1 MTNSIGSFRSILP
14 LLLFVGVFLGF
25 GIYNNDFYAL
35 PSPIAALIGIVSAF
49 FVLKGK
55 INEKIDT
62 FLKGCGDG
70 KILTMCIIYL
80 LAGAFA
86 TVSKATGSV
95 DTIVNLGLNYISPAY
110 FPVGIFLIASFLSFA
125 SGTSVGSIVTLGPI
139 VIDLAEKSGS
149 PLGLMGA
156 ALLSGSM
163 FGDNLSVISDTTI
176 AATQSLGCE
185 MKDKFR
191 ANFKLALPAAILA
204 VIILLLIGFNQE
216 TSSMVMEEK
225 DFNILLILPYLLV
238 IALSIIG
245 INVFVVLFSGLI
257 FAGILGIGNLTFG
270 VMDFAKTTYEG
281 FTGMTEIFLLSLL
294 TGGLAALVEKAG
306 GINFLLRNINKII
319 NSKKT
324 ALLGIGGLVTVA
336 NFCVANNTIAI
347 LISGKVSKEITDKYE
362 LKPKESASILDI
374 FACYVQGIIPYGA
387 QILILI
393 SLSNFKMSYLDL
405 IQNSYYLHL
414 LLVITL
420 VSIFLGKKSSKT
432 QLNTT
437 LNKNLNGN

>member
-1 MTNSIGSFRSILP
+1 MTKTNGSIVSILP

-25 GIYNNDFYAL
+25 GIYNQDFYAL

-49 FVLKGK
+49 VLLKGK
-55 INEKIDT
+55 INDKIDT

-95 DTIVNLGLNYISPAY
+95 DTIVNLGLNYISAAY
-110 FPVGIFLIASFLSFA
+110 FPVGIFVITSFLSFA

-139 VIDLAEKSGS
+139 VIELAEKSGS
-149 PLGLMGA
+149 PLGLIGA
-156 ALLSGSM
+156 ALLSGAM

-191 ANFKLALPAAILA
+191 VNFKLALPAAVLAIIILIWIGFTQESNA
-204 VIILLLIGFNQE
+204 VI
-216 TSSMVMEEK
+216 MEQK
-225 DFNILLILPYLLV
+225 DFNLLLILPYLLV
-238 IALSIIG
+238 IILSIIG
-245 INVFVVLFSGLI
+245 INVFVVLFTGLL
-257 FAGILGIGNLTFG
+257 FAGLLGMGYGSLG
-270 VMDFAKTTYEG
+270 VMEFAKNTYEG
-281 FTGMTEIFLLSLL
+281 FTSMTEIFFLSLL

-319 NSKKT
+319 SSQKT

-336 NFCVANNTIAI
+336 NLCVANNTIAI
-347 LISGKVSKEITDKYE
+347 LISGKVSKEITNKYE
-362 LKPKESASILDI
+362 LKPQESASVLDI
-374 FACYVQGIIPYGA
+374 FACYIQGMIPYGA

-393 SLSNFKMSYLDL
+393 SLSNFKMSYTDL
-405 IQNSYYLHL
+405 VFNSFYLHL

-420 VSIFLGKKSSKT
+420 VSIIFRNTKKFTLKKST
-432 QLNTT
+432 I
-437 LNKNLNGN
+437 

>member
-1 MTNSIGSFRSILP
+1 MTKTNGSVLSILP
-14 LLLFVGVFLGF
+14 LLLFVIVFLGA

-49 FVLKGK
+49 VLLKGK
-55 INEKIDT
+55 VNEKIDT

-95 DTIVNLGLNYISPAY
+95 ETIVNLGLNYISPEY
-110 FPVGIFLIASFLSFA
+110 FPVGIFVIASFLSFA

-149 PLGLMGA
+149 PLGLIGA
-156 ALLSGSM
+156 VLLSGAI

-176 AATQSLGCE
+176 AATQSMGCD

-191 ANFKLALPAAILA
+191 ANFKLALPAAIIA
-204 VIILLLIGFNQE
+204 IIILVAIGFNQE
-216 TSSMVMEEK
+216 TTAVVMEQK
-225 DFNILLILPYLLV
+225 DFNFVLILPYLLV
-238 IALSIIG
+238 IALSIVG
-245 INVFVVLFSGLI
+245 LNVFVVLFSGLL
-257 FAGILGIGNLTFG
+257 FAGILGMGFGTFG
-270 VMDFAKTTYEG
+270 LMDFAKNTYEG
-281 FTGMTEIFLLSLL
+281 FTSMTEIFLLSLL

-306 GINFLLRNINKII
+306 GINFLLRNISKII
-319 NSKKT
+319 NSKKN
-324 ALLGIGGLVTVA
+324 ALLGIGGLVSVA

-347 LISGKVSKEITDKYE
+347 LISGKVSKEITDNYE
-362 LKPKESASILDI
+362 LKPQESASVLDI

-387 QILILI
+387 QILLLI
-393 SLSNFKMSYLDL
+393 SLSNFKMSYTDL
-405 IQNSYYLHL
+405 VLNSFYLHL
-414 LLVITL
+414 LLIITL
-420 VSIFLGKKSSKT
+420 GSIIFRSSKK
-432 QLNTT
+432 LT
-437 LNKNLNGN
+437 LNKSTI

>member
-1 MTNSIGSFRSILP
+1 MTKTHGTFLSILP
-14 LLLFVGVFLGF
+14 LLLFVGIFLGF
-25 GIYNNDFYAL
+25 GIYNQDFYAL

-49 FVLKGK
+49 VLLKGK
-55 INEKIDT
+55 VNEKIDS

-86 TVSKATGSV
+86 TVSKATGSI
-95 DTIVNLGLNYISPAY
+95 DTIVNLGLNYISAAY
-110 FPVGIFLIASFLSFA
+110 FPVGIFVIASFLSFA

-149 PLGLMGA
+149 PLGLIGA
-156 ALLSGSM
+156 ALLSGAM

-191 ANFKLALPAAILA
+191 VNFKLALPAAIIA
-204 VIILLLIGFNQE
+204 IVILVAIGFSQE
-216 TSSMVMEEK
+216 TSAVPLEQK
-225 DFNILLILPYLLV
+225 DYNFILILPYLLV

-245 INVFVVLFSGLI
+245 INVFVVLFSGLL
-257 FAGILGIGNLTFG
+257 FAGVLGMGYGTFG
-270 VMDFAKTTYEG
+270 LMDFAKSSYEG
-281 FTGMTEIFLLSLL
+281 FTSMTEIFLLSLL

-347 LISGKVSKEITDKYE
+347 LISGKVSKEITEKYG
-362 LKPKESASILDI
+362 LKPQESASVLDI

-393 SLSNFKMSYLDL
+393 SLSNFKMSYTDL
-405 IQNSYYLHL
+405 ILNSFYLHL

-420 VSIFLGKKSSKT
+420 ISIFFRSK
-432 QLNTT
+432 N
-437 LNKNLNGN
+437 N

>member
-1 MTNSIGSFRSILP
+1 MTKTHGTFLSILP
-14 LLLFVGVFLGF
+14 LLLFVGIFLGF
-25 GIYNNDFYAL
+25 GIYNQDFYAL

-49 FVLKGK
+49 VLLKGK
-55 INEKIDT
+55 VNEKIDS

-95 DTIVNLGLNYISPAY
+95 DTIVNLGLNYISAAY
-110 FPVGIFLIASFLSFA
+110 FPVGIFVIASFLSFA

-149 PLGLMGA
+149 PLGLIGA
-156 ALLSGSM
+156 ALLSGAM

-191 ANFKLALPAAILA
+191 VNFKLALPAAIIA
-204 VIILLLIGFNQE
+204 IVILVAIGFSQE
-216 TSSMVMEEK
+216 TSAVPLEQK
-225 DFNILLILPYLLV
+225 DYNFILILPYLLV

-245 INVFVVLFSGLI
+245 INVFVVLFSGLL
-257 FAGILGIGNLTFG
+257 FAGVLGMGYGTFG
-270 VMDFAKTTYEG
+270 LMDFAKSSYEG
-281 FTGMTEIFLLSLL
+281 FTSMTEIFLLSLL

-347 LISGKVSKEITDKYE
+347 LISGKVSKEITEKYG
-362 LKPKESASILDI
+362 LKPQESASVLDI

-393 SLSNFKMSYLDL
+393 SLSNFKMSYTDL
-405 IQNSYYLHL
+405 ILNSFYLHL

-420 VSIFLGKKSSKT
+420 ISIFFRSK
-432 QLNTT
+432 N
-437 LNKNLNGN
+437 N

>member
-1 MTNSIGSFRSILP
+1 MTKTHGTFLSILP
-14 LLLFVGVFLGF
+14 LLLFVGIFLGF
-25 GIYNNDFYAL
+25 GIYNQDFYAL

-49 FVLKGK
+49 VLLKGK
-55 INEKIDT
+55 VNEKIDT

-86 TVSKATGSV
+86 TVSKATGSI
-95 DTIVNLGLNYISPAY
+95 DTIVNLGLNYISAAY
-110 FPVGIFLIASFLSFA
+110 FPVGIFVIASFLSFA

-149 PLGLMGA
+149 PLGLIGA
-156 ALLSGSM
+156 ALLSGAM

-191 ANFKLALPAAILA
+191 VNFKLALPAAIIA
-204 VIILLLIGFNQE
+204 IVILVAIGFSQE
-216 TSSMVMEEK
+216 TSAVPLEQK
-225 DFNILLILPYLLV
+225 DYNFILILPYLLV

-245 INVFVVLFSGLI
+245 INVFVVLFSGLL
-257 FAGILGIGNLTFG
+257 FAGVLGMGYGTFG
-270 VMDFAKTTYEG
+270 LMDFAKSSYEG
-281 FTGMTEIFLLSLL
+281 FTSMTEIFLLSLL

-347 LISGKVSKEITDKYE
+347 LISGKVSKEITEKYG
-362 LKPKESASILDI
+362 LKPQESASVLDI

-393 SLSNFKMSYLDL
+393 SLSNFKMSYTDL
-405 IQNSYYLHL
+405 ILNSFYLHL

-420 VSIFLGKKSSKT
+420 ISIFFRSK
-432 QLNTT
+432 N
-437 LNKNLNGN
+437 N

>member
-1 MTNSIGSFRSILP
+1 MTKSNGSLLSILP
-14 LLLFVGVFLGF
+14 LLIYVTVFLGA
-25 GIYNNDFYAL
+25 GIYNQDFYAL

-49 FVLKGK
+49 VLLKGK
-55 INEKIDT
+55 VNEKVDT

-95 DTIVNLGLNYISPAY
+95 DTIVNLGLNNISAAY
-110 FPVGIFLIASFLSFA
+110 FPVGIFVIASFLSFA
-125 SGTSVGSIVTLGPI
+125 SGTSVGSIVTLAPV
-139 VIDLAEKSGS
+139 VIELAEKSDS
-149 PLGLMGA
+149 PLGLIGA
-156 ALLSGSM
+156 ALLSGAM

-176 AATQSLGCE
+176 AATQSIGCA
-185 MKDKFR
+185 MKDKFKT
-191 ANFKLALPAAILA
+191 NFKLALPAAIIA
-204 VIILLLIGFNQE
+204 IILFVIIGFNQE
-216 TSSMVMEEK
+216 TTSVVMAQK
-225 DFNILLILPYLLV
+225 DINLVLILPYLLV
-238 IALSIIG
+238 ITLSIIG
-245 INVFVVLFSGLI
+245 LNVFVVLFTGLLFSGL
-257 FAGILGIGNLTFG
+257 LGLGYGTFG
-270 VMDFAKTTYEG
+270 LMDFAKETYEG

-306 GINFLLRNINKII
+306 GINFLLRKISAVI

-324 ALLGIGGLVTVA
+324 ALLGIGGLVSVA

-347 LISGKVSKEITDKYE
+347 LISGKVSKQITENYQ
-362 LKPKESASILDI
+362 LKPQQSASVLDI

-393 SLSNFKMSYLDL
+393 SLSNFKMSYTDL
-405 IQNSYYLHL
+405 IFNSFYLHL

-420 VSIFLGKKSSKT
+420 ISIVFRTKT
-432 QLNTT
+432 A
-437 LNKNLNGN
+437 

>member
-1 MTNSIGSFRSILP
+1 MTKTNGSFTAIIP
-14 LLLFVGVFLGF
+14 LLIFVFVFLGA

-35 PSPIAALIGIVSAF
+35 PSPVAALIGIVSAF
-49 FVLKGK
+49 ILLKGK
-55 INEKIDT
+55 VNEKIDT

-95 DTIVNLGLNYISPAY
+95 DTIVNLGLNYISAAY
-110 FPVGIFLIASFLSFA
+110 FPVGIFVIASFLSFA

-149 PLGLMGA
+149 PLGLIGA
-156 ALLSGSM
+156 ALLSGAI

-176 AATQSLGCE
+176 AATQSMGCD

-191 ANFKLALPAAILA
+191 ANFKLALPAALVAILIF
-204 VIILLLIGFNQE
+204 VLIGFNQE
-216 TSSMVMEEK
+216 PTSVIMEQK
-225 DFNILLILPYLLV
+225 DFNFMLILPYLLV

-245 INVFVVLFSGLI
+245 INVFVVLFSGLL
-257 FAGILGIGNLTFG
+257 FAGVLGMGYGTFG
-270 VMDFAKTTYEG
+270 LMEFAKNTYEG
-281 FTGMTEIFLLSLL
+281 FTSMTEIFLLSLL

-319 NSKKT
+319 SSKKT
-324 ALLGIGGLVTVA
+324 ALLGIGGLVSVA

-362 LKPKESASILDI
+362 LKPQESASVLDI

-393 SLSNFKMSYLDL
+393 SLSNFKMSYTDL
-405 IQNSYYLHL
+405 VLNSFYLHL

-420 VSIFLGKKSSKT
+420 GSIIFKNTKKLTLSKT
-432 QLNTT
+432 
-437 LNKNLNGN
+437 KI

>member
-1 MTNSIGSFRSILP
+1 MTKTNGSFTAIIP
-14 LLLFVGVFLGF
+14 LLIFVFVFLGA

-35 PSPIAALIGIVSAF
+35 PSPVAALIGIVSAF
-49 FVLKGK
+49 ILLKGK
-55 INEKIDT
+55 VNEKIDT

-95 DTIVNLGLNYISPAY
+95 DTIVNLGLNYISAEY
-110 FPVGIFLIASFLSFA
+110 FPVGIFVIASFLSFA

-149 PLGLMGA
+149 PLGLIGA
-156 ALLSGSM
+156 ALLSGAI

-176 AATQSLGCE
+176 AATQSMGCD

-191 ANFKLALPAAILA
+191 ANFKLALPAALVAILIF
-204 VIILLLIGFNQE
+204 VLIGFNQE
-216 TSSMVMEEK
+216 PTSVIMEQK
-225 DFNILLILPYLLV
+225 DFNFMLILPYLLV
-238 IALSIIG
+238 ITLSIIG
-245 INVFVVLFSGLI
+245 INVFVVLFSGLL
-257 FAGILGIGNLTFG
+257 FAGVLGMGYGTFG
-270 VMDFAKTTYEG
+270 LMEFAKNTYEG
-281 FTGMTEIFLLSLL
+281 FTSMTEIFLLSLL

-319 NSKKT
+319 SSKKT
-324 ALLGIGGLVTVA
+324 ALLGIGGLVSVA

-362 LKPKESASILDI
+362 LKPQESASVLDI

-393 SLSNFKMSYLDL
+393 SLSNFKMSYTDL
-405 IQNSYYLHL
+405 VLNSFYLHL

-420 VSIFLGKKSSKT
+420 GSIIFKSTKKLT
-432 QLNTT
+432 F
-437 LNKNLNGN
+437 NKS

>member
-1 MTNSIGSFRSILP
+1 MTKTNGYFTAIIP
-14 LLLFVGVFLGF
+14 LLIFVFVFLGA
-25 GIYNNDFYAL
+25 GIYNDDFYAL
-35 PSPIAALIGIVSAF
+35 PSPVAALIGIVSAF
-49 FVLKGK
+49 ILLKGK
-55 INEKIDT
+55 VNQKIDT

-95 DTIVNLGLNYISPAY
+95 DTIVNLGLNYISSEY
-110 FPVGIFLIASFLSFA
+110 FPVGIFVIASFLSFA

-149 PLGLMGA
+149 PLGLIGA
-156 ALLSGSM
+156 ALLSGAI

-176 AATQSLGCE
+176 AATQSMGCD

-191 ANFKLALPAAILA
+191 ANFKLALPAALMAILIF
-204 VIILLLIGFNQE
+204 VLIGFNQE
-216 TSSMVMEEK
+216 PTSVVMEQK
-225 DFNILLILPYLLV
+225 NFNFMLILPYLLV
-238 IALSIIG
+238 ITLSIIG
-245 INVFVVLFSGLI
+245 INVFVVLFSGLL
-257 FAGILGIGNLTFG
+257 FAGVLGMGYGTFG
-270 VMDFAKTTYEG
+270 LMDFAKNTYEG
-281 FTGMTEIFLLSLL
+281 FTSMTEIFLLSLF

-319 NSKKT
+319 SSKKT
-324 ALLGIGGLVTVA
+324 ALLGIGGLVSVA

-362 LKPKESASILDI
+362 LKPQESASVLDI

-393 SLSNFKMSYLDL
+393 SLSNFKMSYTDL
-405 IQNSYYLHL
+405 VLNSFYLHI

-420 VSIFLGKKSSKT
+420 GSIIFKSTKK
-432 QLNTT
+432 LT
-437 LNKNLNGN
+437 LNKSTI

>member
-1 MTNSIGSFRSILP
+1 MTKTHGTFLSILP
-14 LLLFVGVFLGF
+14 LLLFVGIFLGF
-25 GIYNNDFYAL
+25 GIYNQDFYAL

-49 FVLKGK
+49 VLLKGK
-55 INEKIDT
+55 VNEKIDT

-86 TVSKATGSV
+86 TVSKATGSI
-95 DTIVNLGLNYISPAY
+95 DTIVNLGLNYISAAY
-110 FPVGIFLIASFLSFA
+110 FPVGIFVIASFLSFA

-149 PLGLMGA
+149 PLGLIGA
-156 ALLSGSM
+156 ALLSGAM

-191 ANFKLALPAAILA
+191 VNFKLALPAAIIA
-204 VIILLLIGFNQE
+204 IVILVAIGFSQE
-216 TSSMVMEEK
+216 TSAVPLEQK
-225 DFNILLILPYLLV
+225 DYNFILILPYLLV

-245 INVFVVLFSGLI
+245 INVFVVLFSGLL
-257 FAGILGIGNLTFG
+257 FAGVLGMGYGTFG
-270 VMDFAKTTYEG
+270 LMDFAKSSYEG
-281 FTGMTEIFLLSLL
+281 FTSMTEIFLLSLL

-319 NSKKT
+319 SSKKT

-347 LISGKVSKEITDKYE
+347 LISGKVSKEITEKYG
-362 LKPKESASILDI
+362 LKPQESASILDI
-374 FACYVQGIIPYGA
+374 FACYVQGIITYGA

-393 SLSNFKMSYLDL
+393 SLSNFKMSYTDL
-405 IQNSYYLHL
+405 ILNSFYLHL

-420 VSIFLGKKSSKT
+420 ISIFFRSK
-432 QLNTT
+432 N
-437 LNKNLNGN
+437 N

>member
-1 MTNSIGSFRSILP
+1 MTKTNGSVLSILP
-14 LLLFVGVFLGF
+14 LLLFVIVFLGA

-49 FVLKGK
+49 ALLKGK
-55 INEKIDT
+55 VNEKIDT

-95 DTIVNLGLNYISPAY
+95 DTIVNLGLNYISPEY
-110 FPVGIFLIASFLSFA
+110 FPVGIFVIASFLSFA

-149 PLGLMGA
+149 PLGLIGA
-156 ALLSGSM
+156 ALLSGAI

-176 AATQSLGCE
+176 AATQSMGCD

-191 ANFKLALPAAILA
+191 ANFKLALPAAIIA
-204 VIILLLIGFNQE
+204 IIILVTIGFNQE
-216 TSSMVMEEK
+216 TTAVVMEQK
-225 DFNILLILPYLLV
+225 DFNFVLILPYLLV

-245 INVFVVLFSGLI
+245 LNVFVVLFSGLL
-257 FAGILGIGNLTFG
+257 FAGILGMSYGTFG
-270 VMDFAKTTYEG
+270 LMDFAKNTYEG
-281 FTGMTEIFLLSLL
+281 FTSMTEIFLLSLL

-306 GINFLLRNINKII
+306 GINFLLRNISKII

-324 ALLGIGGLVTVA
+324 ALLGIGGLVSVA

-347 LISGKVSKEITDKYE
+347 LISGKVSKEITDNYE
-362 LKPKESASILDI
+362 LKPQESASVLDI

-387 QILILI
+387 QILLLI
-393 SLSNFKMSYLDL
+393 SLSNFKMSYTDL
-405 IQNSYYLHL
+405 VLNSFYLHL
-414 LLVITL
+414 LLIITL
-420 VSIFLGKKSSKT
+420 GSIIFRSSKK
-432 QLNTT
+432 LT
-437 LNKNLNGN
+437 LNKSTI

>member
-1 MTNSIGSFRSILP
+1 MTKTNGSFTAITP
-14 LLLFVGVFLGF
+14 LLIFIFIFLGA

-49 FVLKGK
+49 ILLKGK
-55 INEKIDT
+55 VNQKIDT

-95 DTIVNLGLNYISPAY
+95 DTIVNLGLNYISAEY
-110 FPVGIFLIASFLSFA
+110 FPVGIFVIASFLSFA

-149 PLGLMGA
+149 PLGLIGA
-156 ALLSGSM
+156 ALLSGAI

-176 AATQSLGCE
+176 AATQSMGCD

-191 ANFKLALPAAILA
+191 ANFKLALPAALMAILIF
-204 VIILLLIGFNQE
+204 VLIGFHQE
-216 TSSMVMEEK
+216 PTSVIMEQK
-225 DFNILLILPYLLV
+225 NFNFMLILPYLLV
-238 IALSIIG
+238 IMLSIIG
-245 INVFVVLFSGLI
+245 INVFVVLFSGLL
-257 FAGILGIGNLTFG
+257 FAGVLGMGYGTFG
-270 VMDFAKTTYEG
+270 LMDFAKNTYEG
-281 FTGMTEIFLLSLL
+281 FTSMTEIFLLSLL

-319 NSKKT
+319 SSKKT
-324 ALLGIGGLVTVA
+324 ALLGIGGLVSVA

-362 LKPKESASILDI
+362 LKPQESASVLDV

-393 SLSNFKMSYLDL
+393 SLSNFKMSYTELVL
-405 IQNSYYLHL
+405 NSFYLHL

-420 VSIFLGKKSSKT
+420 GSITFKSTKKLTFSRST
-432 QLNTT
+432 I
-437 LNKNLNGN
+437 

>member
-1 MTNSIGSFRSILP
+1 MTKTHGTFLSILP
-14 LLLFVGVFLGF
+14 LLLFVGIFLGF
-25 GIYNNDFYAL
+25 GIYNQDFYAL

-49 FVLKGK
+49 VLLKGK
-55 INEKIDT
+55 VNEKIDT

-95 DTIVNLGLNYISPAY
+95 DTIVNLGLNYISAAY
-110 FPVGIFLIASFLSFA
+110 FPVGIFVIASFLSFA

-149 PLGLMGA
+149 PLGLIGA
-156 ALLSGSM
+156 ALLSGAM

-191 ANFKLALPAAILA
+191 VNFKLALPAAIIA
-204 VIILLLIGFNQE
+204 IVILVAIGFSQE
-216 TSSMVMEEK
+216 TSAVPLEQK
-225 DFNILLILPYLLV
+225 DYNFILILPYLLV

-245 INVFVVLFSGLI
+245 INVFVVLFSGLL
-257 FAGILGIGNLTFG
+257 FAGVLGMGYGTFSL
-270 VMDFAKTTYEG
+270 MDFAKSSYEG
-281 FTGMTEIFLLSLL
+281 FTRMTEIFLLSLL
-294 TGGLAALVEKAG
+294 TGGLAALVEKVG

-319 NSKKT
+319 SSKKT

-347 LISGKVSKEITDKYE
+347 LISGKVSKEITEKYG
-362 LKPKESASILDI
+362 LKPQESASVLDI

-393 SLSNFKMSYLDL
+393 SLSNFKMSYTDL
-405 IQNSYYLHL
+405 ILNSFYLHL

-420 VSIFLGKKSSKT
+420 ISIFFRSK
-432 QLNTT
+432 N
-437 LNKNLNGN
+437 N

>member
-1 MTNSIGSFRSILP
+1 MTKTHGTFLSILP
-14 LLLFVGVFLGF
+14 LLLFVGIFLGF
-25 GIYNNDFYAL
+25 GIYNQDFYAL

-49 FVLKGK
+49 VLLKGK
-55 INEKIDT
+55 VNEKIDT

-95 DTIVNLGLNYISPAY
+95 DTIVNLGLNYISAAY
-110 FPVGIFLIASFLSFA
+110 FPVGIFVIASFLSFA

-149 PLGLMGA
+149 PLGLIGA
-156 ALLSGSM
+156 ALLSGAM

-191 ANFKLALPAAILA
+191 VNFKLALPAAIIA
-204 VIILLLIGFNQE
+204 IVILIAIGFSQE
-216 TSSMVMEEK
+216 TSAVPLEQK
-225 DFNILLILPYLLV
+225 DYNFILILPYLLV

-245 INVFVVLFSGLI
+245 INVFVVLFSGLL
-257 FAGILGIGNLTFG
+257 FAGVLGMGYGTFG
-270 VMDFAKTTYEG
+270 LMDFAKSSYEG
-281 FTGMTEIFLLSLL
+281 FTSMTEIFLLSLL

-347 LISGKVSKEITDKYE
+347 LISGKVSKEITEKYG
-362 LKPKESASILDI
+362 LKPQESASVLDI

-393 SLSNFKMSYLDL
+393 SLSNFKMSYTDL
-405 IQNSYYLHL
+405 ILNSFYLHL

-420 VSIFLGKKSSKT
+420 ISIFFRSK
-432 QLNTT
+432 N
-437 LNKNLNGN
+437 N

>member
-1 MTNSIGSFRSILP
+1 MTKTNGSFTAIIP
-14 LLLFVGVFLGF
+14 LLIFVFVFLGA

-35 PSPIAALIGIVSAF
+35 PSPVAALIGIVSAF
-49 FVLKGK
+49 ILLKGK
-55 INEKIDT
+55 VNEKIDT

-95 DTIVNLGLNYISPAY
+95 DTIVNLGLNYISAAY
-110 FPVGIFLIASFLSFA
+110 FPVGIFVIASFLSFA

-149 PLGLMGA
+149 PLGLIGA
-156 ALLSGSM
+156 ALLSGAM

-176 AATQSLGCE
+176 AATQSMGCD

-191 ANFKLALPAAILA
+191 ANFKLALPAALVAILIF
-204 VIILLLIGFNQE
+204 VLIGFNQE
-216 TSSMVMEEK
+216 PTSVIMEQK
-225 DFNILLILPYLLV
+225 DFNFMLILPYLLV

-245 INVFVVLFSGLI
+245 INVFVVLFSGLL
-257 FAGILGIGNLTFG
+257 FAGVLGMGYGTFG
-270 VMDFAKTTYEG
+270 LMEFAKNTYEG
-281 FTGMTEIFLLSLL
+281 FTSMTEIFLLSLL

-319 NSKKT
+319 SSKKT
-324 ALLGIGGLVTVA
+324 ALLGIGGLVSVA

-362 LKPKESASILDI
+362 LKPQESASVLDI

-393 SLSNFKMSYLDL
+393 SLSNFKMSYTDL
-405 IQNSYYLHL
+405 VLNSFYLHL

-420 VSIFLGKKSSKT
+420 GSIIFKNTKKLTLSKT
-432 QLNTT
+432 TI
-437 LNKNLNGN
+437 

>member
-1 MTNSIGSFRSILP
+1 MTKTNGTFLSILP
-14 LLLFVGVFLGF
+14 LLLFVGIFLGF
-25 GIYNNDFYAL
+25 GIYNQDFYAL

-49 FVLKGK
+49 VLLKGK
-55 INEKIDT
+55 VNEKIDT

-95 DTIVNLGLNYISPAY
+95 DTIVNLGLNYISAAY
-110 FPVGIFLIASFLSFA
+110 FPVGIFVIASFLSFA

-149 PLGLMGA
+149 PLGLIGA
-156 ALLSGSM
+156 ALLSGAM

-191 ANFKLALPAAILA
+191 VNFKLALPAAIIA
-204 VIILLLIGFNQE
+204 IVILVAIGFSQE
-216 TSSMVMEEK
+216 TSAVPLEQK
-225 DFNILLILPYLLV
+225 DYNFILILPYLLV

-245 INVFVVLFSGLI
+245 INVFVVLFSGLL
-257 FAGILGIGNLTFG
+257 FAGVLGMGYGTFG
-270 VMDFAKTTYEG
+270 LMDFAKSSYEG
-281 FTGMTEIFLLSLL
+281 FTSMTEIFLLSLL

-347 LISGKVSKEITDKYE
+347 LISGKVSKEITEKYG
-362 LKPKESASILDI
+362 LKPQESASVLDI

-393 SLSNFKMSYLDL
+393 SLSNFKMSYADL
-405 IQNSYYLHL
+405 ILNSFYLHL

-420 VSIFLGKKSSKT
+420 ISIFFRSK
-432 QLNTT
+432 N
-437 LNKNLNGN
+437 N